1 MSSPDFDDSCP
12 GIEEREKTIEMSLKT
27 RQKLAEL
34 MDQIDETVIAL
45 RAEIDHAKMRRG
57 EFNDDPRRAIPR
69 PSSEP
74 RSGKFS

>member
-1 MSSPDFDDSCP
+1 MSSPDSSDPCP
-12 GIEEREKTIEMSLKT
+12 GVEEREKTIEMSLQT

-57 EFNDDPRRAIPR
+57 ELYDNPPRNLPG
-69 PSSEP
+69 P
-74 RSGKFS
+74 RSESRG